1 MQSSITALKYGI
13 EYAKISNI
21 ERRCAVSHEPYIRIV
36 PGSDT
41 AVLMVHGIVGT
52 PRHFDGIFA
61 AIPEN
66 WCVYNILLDGHG
78 GGVRDFASASMEI
91 WRKQV
96 SSILNALCVR
106 YKRIF
111 IVAHSMGTLLTME
124 AALEH
129 KNKVAG
135 ILFLASPLKIG
146 VKPRAALYAL
156 QLAFELDKPN
166 SRAAVMRRD
175 CGVELSKKL
184 WLYLGWIPRYLELFR
199 QSKKCRE
206 LVKKLDMPCTAIQS
220 KNDELVSRKSVKYLA
235 ANPKIEIHELERSGH
250 FGYVPEEQSFI
261 NNKLKEL
268 FEGVKK

>member
-1 MQSSITALKYGI
+1 MTALKYGV
-13 EYAKISNI
+13 EYAKITNI
-21 ERRCAVSHEPYIRIV
+21 ERRFAVSHEPYIRIV

-52 PRHFDGIFA
+52 PRHFDGILA

-78 GGVRDFASASMEI
+78 GGVKDFAKTSMDI

-96 SSILNALCVR
+96 RSILNALCVR

-135 ILFLASPLKIG
+135 MMFLASPLKIG

-156 QLAFELDKPN
+156 QLAFELDKPD

-206 LVKKLDMPCTAIQS
+206 LVKKLDMPCIAIQS
-220 KNDELVSRKSVKYLA
+220 KNDELVSRKSVKYIA
-235 ANPKIEIHELERSGH
+235 ANPKIEIYELEHSGH
-250 FGYVPEEQSFI
+250 FGYVTEEQSFI

>member
-1 MQSSITALKYGI
+1 MMTALKYAV
-13 EYAKISNI
+13 EYAKITNI
-21 ERRCAVSHEPYIRIV
+21 ESRCTVSHEPYIRIV

-52 PRHFDGIFA
+52 PRHFDGILA

-78 GGVRDFASASMEI
+78 GDVKNFSKTSMEI

-124 AALEH
+124 AASDQ
-129 KNKVAG
+129 KNKIAG
-135 ILFLASPLKIG
+135 MLFLASPLKIG

-156 QLAFELDKPN
+156 QLAFELEKPD
-166 SRAAVMRRD
+166 SGAAVMRRD

-206 LVKKLDMPCTAIQS
+206 LVKKLDMPCIAIQS

-235 ANPKIEIHELERSGH
+235 ANPKIEIHELELSGH
-250 FGYVPEEQSFI
+250 FGYVPEEQNFI
-261 NNKLKEL
+261 NNKLKVL